1 MHFGQHFKSKFNF
14 KLYLEVQFFE
24 SQNFCQK
31 SQNPTVKFLG
41 NDTRILIKYIVSFML
56 TSKVELK
63 AAYICHFTEL
73 RLPREEVDNDR
84 KRSNDEAFGRS
95 PEIRTEENAKM
106 SSNTLQSNQSTTATA
121 IATNTPHRSMEEG
134 SFSAQK
140 QLKL

>member
-1 MHFGQHFKSKFNF
+1 
-14 KLYLEVQFFE
+14 
-24 SQNFCQK
+24 
-31 SQNPTVKFLG
+31 
-41 NDTRILIKYIVSFML
+41 ML

-73 RLPREEVDNDR
+73 HLPREEVDNDR
-84 KRSNDEAFGRS
+84 KRSNDEAFGTS
-95 PEIRTEENAKM
+95 PEIRTEENAKL
-106 SSNTLQSNQSTTATA
+106 SSNTLQSNQSTTA